1 MQAFDHAARATKGA
15 RDYQEDS
22 SAFWP
27 PKERTAGGADVP
39 PTANNT
45 RLVAVLAD
53 GMGGHTAGALAS
65 RMVCDSFIS
74 TYAGLNG
81 ARPERLLKSLTS
93 ANDSIAAQVRA
104 NPTLAGMGTTLV
116 AAVFGNEGV
125 EWVSVGDSPL
135 LLFRRGEIALLNED
149 HSLAPEL
156 DRLAA
161 LGKITPEQAK
171 ADPRRHMLR
180 SAVTGDELDLVDVSR
195 RPLVLEEGDYVILA
209 SDGLHTLEST
219 EIQRIVSAYAEDGA
233 EFGGQCADPR
243 RGGHP
248 RSAPGQHHRARRA
261 AAPGLGVG
269 SASMFHLRARV
280 LSQFEIWSLDVT
292 GSVLFRTKT
301 TLAAVAKSDQ
311 TLGRGHAAAHASS
324 GGRPIEGLSADLPL
338 RLPQRVTPSGDLL
351 KRQVAEY
358 SQLATTPVPTEWPQ
372 EARGVFGR

>member
-1 MQAFDHAARATKGA
+1 MQAYDHASRATKGA

-27 PKERTAGGADVP
+27 PKERATGSADVP

-135 LLFRRGEIALLNED
+135 LLYRRGEIALLNED

-161 LGKITPEQAK
+161 QGKITHEQAK
-171 ADPRRHMLR
+171 TDPRRHMLR

-195 RPLVLEEGDYVILA
+195 RPLVLE
-209 SDGLHTLEST
+209 DGRLRHPR
-219 EIQRIVSAYAEDGA
+219 QRWPAHAGGHRDSAHRLGLRRRWRRG
-233 EFGGQCADPR
+233 GGQCADPR
-243 RGGHP
+243 RRVDARP
-248 RSAPGQHHRARRA
+248 APGQHDGARRPPA
-261 AAPGLGVG
+261 
-269 SASMFHLRARV
+269 ARV
-280 LSQFEIWSLDVT
+280 
-292 GSVLFRTKT
+292 
-301 TLAAVAKSDQ
+301 
-311 TLGRGHAAAHASS
+311 
-324 GGRPIEGLSADLPL
+324 GLSPHFPAPFLKFLQP
-338 RLPQRVTPSGDLL
+338 VGVVSG
-351 KRQVAEY
+351 
-358 SQLATTPVPTEWPQ
+358 
-372 EARGVFGR
+372 